1 MGRRLLA
8 VAALLGATLALV
20 MIVQRDPGPPTARS
34 PQVAKAEPT
43 PATTPR
49 PNTRR
54 TPRPRPPRIVW
65 RDSRALGSP
74 SAGRLLRAVRLPAHG
89 RHFLTWDPVHKR
101 TPNRWTRRNGT
112 DNLVRTLLRVAKGY
126 AKQHDNYRLLIGDL
140 SRPRGGDFGRRFG
153 PIGHASHQN
162 GLDADVYFPRKDGQ
176 PRAAKTLAEVDR
188 TRAQELVDRFVEAGA
203 TKIFVGAGLRLR
215 GPAGVVQPWPNHD
228 DHLHVRLGPPN

>member
-8 VAALLGATLALV
+8 VAALLGATIALV
-20 MIVQRDPGPPTARS
+20 MIVQRDPGPPAARP
-34 PQVAKAEPT
+34 PQVARAEPT

-74 SAGRLLRAVRLPAHG
+74 SAGRLQRAVRLPAHG

-126 AKQHDNYRLLIGDL
+126 AKQHNQEPLLIGDL
-140 SRPRGGDFGRRFG
+140 SRPR
-153 PIGHASHQN
+153 A
-162 GLDADVYFPRKDGQ
+162 GLD
-176 PRAAKTLAEVDR
+176 
-188 TRAQELVDRFVEAGA
+188 
-203 TKIFVGAGLRLR
+203 
-215 GPAGVVQPWPNHD
+215 PARVS
-228 DHLHVRLGPPN
+228 